1 MRHSPA
7 VDDIE
12 LAQRLQ
18 KRRVQQRSATDLPA
32 VVLLAVLFAQSRRT
46 ADGVAI
52 DVERHDRRTE
62 LPRRQAEQSAPAPCI
77 EKSPTLQIVG
87 LQQLPHRLLSLL
99 DPVRVEQPEK
109 TSPVSS
115 ELKVVR
121 PITGHGGGCRVVR
134 QFSPVCRAIRRNGV
148 AENRDPIC
156 VWRVRGSVNCGWR
169 SEPPGPPLT
178 QRRTSDSGLVVG
190 PSGGIHLL
198 HREAPALSC
207 RATPPG
213 RGVWSRGRPAERRS
227 RLPAL
232 PQAAV
237 GYGESRQVTN
247 PRIDRRMPVS

>member
-169 SEPPGPPLT
+169 I
-178 QRRTSDSGLVVG
+178 RTSRSAAHAASHFRFRPGG
-190 PSGGIHLL
+190 WSERWNPS
-198 HREAPALSC
+198 PA
-207 RATPPG
+207 
-213 RGVWSRGRPAERRS
+213 SRGAGPELSRNSTGPRGLESGSSSRAAKSTPSAAASRR
-227 RLPAL
+227 R
-232 PQAAV
+232 V
-237 GYGESRQVTN
+237 R
-247 PRIDRRMPVS
+247 